1 MANRVALI
9 TGGGGA
15 IALALAQKL
24 EARGF
29 DLILADRDTGR
40 MAAAA
45 ARLTRVVDQ
54 IEADLAEPAGVAAL
68 CRAIEDSRPAI
79 DLLVNNA
86 GLIVP
91 GAVTEIG
98 EPDMLRHIQ
107 VNLVAPMCLTRAA
120 ATVMAPRGSGQIL
133 SIVSAAALIALPG
146 SAAYSASKFGLRG
159 FLASVRQE
167 LAPRGVRVNAVLP
180 GAVDTPMLRYEATH
194 GGSPLNFLGKSVLTV
209 DQVAHA
215 AMRALDGDK
224 AEVYVPYSDGV
235 LGRVAG
241 SLPWLVPRL
250 LPLLEAEG
258 RKGHAR
264 FLAERGLSA

>member
-1 MANRVALI
+1 MAKTALM

-15 IALALAQKL
+15 IALALAEKL

-29 DLILADRDTGR
+29 DLILADFDADR
-40 MAAAA
+40 MAGAA
-45 ARLTRVVDQ
+45 ARLTRVVDS
-54 IEADLAEPAGVAAL
+54 IEADLSDAAGVAKL
-68 CRAIEDSRPAI
+68 CRAIHDRRPAI

-86 GLIVP
+86 GLIRP
-91 GAVTEIG
+91 GPITEISDQ
-98 EPDMLRHIQ
+98 DMERHIQ
-107 VNLVAPMCLTRAA
+107 VNLIAPMRLTRAA
-120 ATVMAPRGSGQIL
+120 AQVMAPRGSGQIL

-159 FLASVRQE
+159 FLASVRME
-167 LAPRGVRVNAVLP
+167 LAPRGIHVNAVLP

-194 GGSPLNFLGKSVLTV
+194 GGSVLNFLNKSVLTV
-209 DQVAHA
+209 DQA
-215 AMRALDGDK
+215 AQACLRALDGDK

-235 LGRVAG
+235 IGRLAG
-241 SLPWLVPRL
+241 SLPWLTPKL

-264 FLAERGLSA
+264 FLAQRGLKA